1 MIGSISKVRPCG
13 HHHHYKYAHCKV
25 VNDLSHVSKEYK
37 NDGDGNYNFDFNLDS
52 ITNLSSGFQS
62 GNIRSLNL
70 KLPKATNIQS
80 LCFNNTAINYITIE
94 APLIDNLWGV
104 LYHNW
109 SLKDFQMDMTKIK
122 VLGYF
127 AETANSMP
135 DWRGRNFENAWD
147 LVNAFNSN
155 SGYGTRYFDADFSAV
170 EDGVRAFSATTIGDI
185 KYPVDEDG
193 ICIYKS
199 KKPQAI
205 VDGVPQTKYTTLPK
219 LRRGDEMFYGSR
231 FSGEAATA
239 ILDSL
244 PTYTDGSTHNFTI
257 GILVDYKYDPVL
269 NVALK
274 KVDNDYIT
282 PFESFGAPLPETV
295 TTDKGWTLT
304 VQWNGTKTS
313 NAYPEPELPNYDIT
327 EDSDY
332 IPDASNWNSEIYQ
345 ANNLKIVRIE
355 NNVAYD
361 S

>member
-25 VNDLSHVSKEYK
+25 VKDLTHISNQYK
-37 NDGDGNYNFDFNLDS
+37 NDGDGHFKFDFNLDS
-52 ITNLSSGFQS
+52 ITNLSSAFQS
-62 GNIRSLNL
+62 GNILTLDL
-70 KLPKATNIQS
+70 KLPKATNVQS
-80 LCFNNTAINYITIE
+80 LCFNNTKILYITLE

-109 SLKDFQMDMTKIK
+109 SLRDFQMDMTKIK

-127 AETANSMP
+127 AETANSMQ
-135 DWRGRNFENAWD
+135 DWRGRNFENTWD

-155 SGYGTRYFDADFSAV
+155 SGWGTRYFDADFSAV
-170 EDGVRAFSATTIGDI
+170 EDGVRAFSVTRLGDV

-205 VDGVPQTKYTTLPK
+205 INGVPQTKFMTLPK
-219 LRRGDEMFYGSR
+219 LRRGDDMFNGSV

-313 NAYPEPELPNYDIT
+313 NAYPEPELPSYDIT

-332 IPDASNWNSEIYQ
+332 IPDASKWNEEIYQ
-345 ANNLKIVRIE
+345 TNNIKVVRIE
-355 NNVAYD
+355 NNIAYD